1 MLCDIHNLKPEIVY
15 VKNKPK
21 MIKKRR
27 VSVDKAKEELGFSA
41 TTTLESGLKLTS
53 NWLSNNIALIYR

>member
-1 MLCDIHNLKPEIVY
+1 
-15 VKNKPK
+15 

-53 NWLSNNIALIYR
+53 NWLSNNIDLIYR